1 MTTLDLRD
9 NLIEA
14 RKRFGRGEI
23 GVDELNKIADEYIAA
38 IKAYSKQSGKRIAT
52 PSRAYLLRAL

>member
-9 NLIEA
+9 KLLDA

-23 GVDELNKIADEYIAA
+23 TIDELNTIADEYIAA
-38 IKAYSKQSGKRIAT
+38 IKTYAKQSGKAIKP